1 MKIEILIPVA
11 LPETWQKVAVDR
23 YAKYASPSTAL
34 HCTDLTGL
42 IEGSMNYSQAPRL
55 VLRNALKA
63 EENGADACI
72 IDCFTDPALGACS
85 SQLEIP
91 TVGVGMAGMIFAF
104 AVSKSFAIIT
114 SESKITSLIEA
125 NAHRYGVTSR
135 LQSVTSIDIPVEAI
149 PKNLEKTMSR
159 LLTAAKK
166 LLGRTSTFVMGCTEL
181 AEMAEPLCQ
190 ELRLLEARTQVINPI
205 GAAMRLAETR
215 VMLGNTCPGK
225 GRLSDFV

>member
-34 HCTDLTGL
+34 HGTDLTGL

-205 GAAMRLAETR
+205 GAATRLAETR